1 MPPVPASRHVVL
13 APASR
18 RVVLALA
25 SRHVVLALAARRR
38 SSAGRREAGSTR
50 GAGQNPGRDA
60 SGQRFGR
67 DQRGL
72 FTSSLSFAGP
82 KFVIALSSIIRMSS
96 PPLAPRAVVARDAW
110 LVSRGAWYELS
121 AAICFISGSLQ
132 HFSLA
137 VTPRL
142 AG

>member
-1 MPPVPASRHVVL
+1 M
-13 APASR
+13 
-18 RVVLALA
+18 
-25 SRHVVLALAARRR
+25 
-38 SSAGRREAGSTR
+38 
-50 GAGQNPGRDA
+50 
-60 SGQRFGR
+60 
-67 DQRGL
+67 
-72 FTSSLSFAGP
+72 
-82 KFVIALSSIIRMSS
+82 IALSSIIRMSS

-132 HFSLA
+132 HFSPA